1 MIDSL
6 NIWYGRI
13 GHVHIS
19 RKCNLLILFLKLVMH
34 GWTKCEILVKSNLRK
49 KLVFLGKEKQNCL
62 NLINTDLGDLK
73 ESMIRGGKKYYV
85 TSLDD
90 YSRYK
95 TVYLLK

>member
-1 MIDSL
+1 M
-6 NIWYGRI
+6 
-13 GHVHIS
+13 
-19 RKCNLLILFLKLVMH
+19 
-34 GWTKCEILVKSNLRK
+34 
-49 KLVFLGKEKQNCL
+49 FLGKEKQNCL